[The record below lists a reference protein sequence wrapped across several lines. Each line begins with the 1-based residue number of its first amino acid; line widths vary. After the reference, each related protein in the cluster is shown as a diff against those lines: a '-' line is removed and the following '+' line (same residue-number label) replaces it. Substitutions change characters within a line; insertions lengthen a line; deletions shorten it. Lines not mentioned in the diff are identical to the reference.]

1 MPEVLRK
8 QGFTFYFFSDE
19 HFPIHIHVRKGDGEA
34 RFEFTNDGKVELKR
48 SVNMKVSELKTA
60 QILAEAYQDEII
72 DEWVKYFNK

>member
-1 MPEVLRK
+1 M
-8 QGFTFYFFSDE
+8 
-19 HFPIHIHVRKGDGEA
+19 GEA

-60 QILAEAYQDEII
+60 QTLAEAYQDEII